1 MRKRNESMK
10 WMKNRKGLTGIET
23 AIILI
28 AFVISASVFAFAV
41 LNMGL
46 LTTSKAQEAIVSGVS
61 QAQSSVKI
69 TSVYAF
75 ADYNNSTK
83 KYENVT
89 GIAMMVQISGT
100 HSVDFHAD
108 KIAIS
113 YKNDKVAIPDVYEKW
128 EFIPANEFSEKYG
141 GDFKKLL
148 NNDTAWKDKNGNNVG
163 CIIVEVQGDGDN
175 LLEAGEIFAIAM
187 KLDKISDEAVLQVYN
202 TFTVELIPG
211 HGSKLTFTGQIPASL
226 LGVMVLSG
234 A

>member
-1 MRKRNESMK
+1 MS
-10 WMKNRKGLTGIET
+10 WMKNKKGLTGIET

-75 ADYNNSTK
+75 ADIEK
-83 KYENVT
+83 KNVT
-89 GIAMMVQISGT
+89 GIALLVQISGT
-100 HSVDFHAD
+100 HSVDFYAD

-113 YKNDKVAIPDVYEKW
+113 YKNDRVAIPDVYEKW
-128 EFIPANEFSEKYG
+128 EFINSEEFSNTTKYK
-141 GDFKKLL
+141 GDLKFLL
-148 NNDTAWKDKNGNNVG
+148 TSHNWDEAGTG

-175 LLEAGEIFAIAM
+175 LLEAGEIFAVVM
-187 KLDKISDEAVLQVYN
+187 NLEKINEKAPLNVYE
-202 TFTVELIPG
+202 TFTIELIPG
-211 HGSKLTFTGQIPASL
+211 HGSKLTFTGQVPASL
-226 LGVMVLSG
+226 LEVMVLSG

>member
-1 MRKRNESMK
+1 MK
-10 WMKNRKGLTGIET
+10 WMKSKKGLTGIET

-75 ADYNNSTK
+75 ADDNK
-83 KYENVT
+83 KNVT
-89 GIAMMVQISGT
+89 GLAMMVQISGT
-100 HSVDFHAD
+100 HSVDFYAD

-113 YKNDKVAIPDVYEKW
+113 YKNDRLAIPDVYEKW
-128 EFIPANEFSEKYG
+128 MFVSVSEFSSDTYK
-141 GDFKKLL
+141 GDFKTLL
-148 NNDTAWKDKNGNNVG
+148 RQYNWTETG
-163 CIIVEVQGDGDN
+163 CVIVEVQGDSDN
-175 LLEAGEIFAIAM
+175 LLEAGEIFAIVMNLERINADAPL
-187 KLDKISDEAVLQVYN
+187 KVYEI
-202 TFTVELIPG
+202 FTVELIPG

>member
-1 MRKRNESMK
+1 MS
-10 WMKNRKGLTGIET
+10 WMKNKKGLTGIET

-75 ADYNNSTK
+75 ADIENK
-83 KYENVT
+83 KNVT
-89 GIAMMVQISGT
+89 GIALMVQISGT
-100 HSVDFHAD
+100 HSVDFYAD

-113 YKNDKVAIPDVYEKW
+113 YKNDRVAIPDVYEKW
-128 EFIPANEFSEKYG
+128 EFINASEFSNATKYK
-141 GDFKKLL
+141 GDFKSLL
-148 NNDTAWKDKNGNNVG
+148 TSYDWDGAGTG

-175 LLEAGEIFAIAM
+175 LLEAGEIFAVVM
-187 KLDKISDEAVLQVYN
+187 NLEKINENAPLKVYE
-202 TFTVELIPG
+202 TFTIELIPG
-211 HGSKLTFTGQIPASL
+211 HGSKLTFTGQVPASL

>member
-1 MRKRNESMK
+1 MQKRNENMG
-10 WMKNRKGLTGIET
+10 WMKNKKGLTGIET

-75 ADYNNSTK
+75 ADDNRK
-83 KYENVT
+83 NVT
-89 GIAMMVQISGT
+89 GIALMVQISGT
-100 HSVDFHAD
+100 HSVDFYAD

-113 YKNDKVAIPDVYEKW
+113 YKNDRVAIPDVYEKW
-128 EFIPANEFSEKYG
+128 KFINASEFSGDTYK
-141 GDFKKLL
+141 GDFKLL
-148 NNDTAWKDKNGNNVG
+148 LTSYNWTEAGTG

-175 LLEAGEIFAIAM
+175 LLEAGEIFAVVM
-187 KLDKISDEAVLQVYN
+187 NLEKINENAPLKVYEI
-202 TFTVELIPG
+202 FTIELIPG
-211 HGSKLTFTGQIPASL
+211 HGSKLTFTGQVPASL

>member
-1 MRKRNESMK
+1 MR
-10 WMKNRKGLTGIET
+10 WMKNKKGLTGIET

-75 ADYNNSTK
+75 ADINK
-83 KYENVT
+83 KNVT
-89 GIAMMVQISGT
+89 GLAMMVQISGT
-100 HSVDFHAD
+100 HSVDFYAD

-113 YKNDKVAIPDVYEKW
+113 YKNDRLAIPDVYEKW
-128 EFIPANEFSEKYG
+128 MFINANEFSSDTYK
-141 GDFKKLL
+141 GDFKTLL
-148 NNDTAWKDKNGNNVG
+148 NEYSWTETG
-163 CIIVEVQGDGDN
+163 CVIVEVQGDGDN
-175 LLEAGEIFAIAM
+175 LLEAGEIFAIVM
-187 KLDKISDEAVLQVYN
+187 NLEKINTNAPLKVYEV
-202 TFTVELIPG
+202 FTVELIPG